1 MNHFVQ
7 IKKEFVEIGRSD
19 GGWAVLYLDKSDG
32 SFWELT
38 YPNSS
43 DHGGGEPSIEL
54 LSQGEV
60 TNKYR
65 LNI

>member
-1 MNHFVQ
+1 M
-7 IKKEFVEIGRSD
+7 D
-19 GGWAVLYLDKSDG
+19 AAVLYLDKSDG

-38 YPNSS
+38 YPNDS